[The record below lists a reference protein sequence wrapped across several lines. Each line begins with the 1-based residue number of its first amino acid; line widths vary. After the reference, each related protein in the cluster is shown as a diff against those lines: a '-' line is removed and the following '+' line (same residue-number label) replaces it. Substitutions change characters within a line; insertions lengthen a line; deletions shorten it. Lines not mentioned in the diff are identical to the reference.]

1 MSKMP
6 ALVSGGH
13 IETATKIIERQRKA
27 LEAIEAFGY
36 ANSGKGFSCARM
48 ASEALGKEV
57 K

>member
-13 IETATKIIERQRKA
+13 IETRTKIIERQRKA